1 MVITEPTVV
10 SEWLLRLGSK
20 LYPRN
25 MLGMLHKDLTPFLFG
40 IHQNRTSERKALLAG
55 CLRSSVMLQQ
65 GLVGNNTVYVTNR
78 TSVCIV
84 LMGFYNQ
91 MCFWY
96 NGFSWSNIC
105 IRSPVWKRSCN
116 ILSLYVCTVYIVHCQ
131 TDGKGQYSDFGIR
144 NMWW

>member
-84 LMGFYNQ
+84 LMGFYITKCVFGT
-91 MCFWY
+91 M
-96 NGFSWSNIC
+96 
-105 IRSPVWKRSCN
+105 
-116 ILSLYVCTVYIVHCQ
+116 
-131 TDGKGQYSDFGIR
+131 DFLGAISALGLLCESEVVR
-144 NMWW
+144 F